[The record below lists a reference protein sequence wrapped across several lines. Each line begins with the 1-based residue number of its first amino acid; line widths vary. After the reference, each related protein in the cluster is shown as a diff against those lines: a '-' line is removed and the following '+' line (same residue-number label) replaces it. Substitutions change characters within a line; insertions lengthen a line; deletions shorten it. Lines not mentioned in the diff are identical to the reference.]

1 MHEEQH
7 NDHLKDLKA
16 GDIQDADERSPLTF
30 GPVQGFVDAVNQ
42 PAEEALVGRLGEGL
56 NGEISLEEK
65 NKQNKERYEWSH
77 RNLLVEAQRA
87 LKDSL
92 MRVVYLLF
100 GLRFLDIVSSHFDS
114 GAEDS
119 SGELH
124 DIHSKQV
131 TKLLRRWMGQV
142 TGNT

>member
-1 MHEEQH
+1 M
-7 NDHLKDLKA
+7 
-16 GDIQDADERSPLTF
+16 G
-30 GPVQGFVDAVNQ
+30 
-42 PAEEALVGRLGEGL
+42 
-56 NGEISLEEK
+56 
-65 NKQNKERYEWSH
+65 
-77 RNLLVEAQRA
+77 
-87 LKDSL
+87 
-92 MRVVYLLF
+92 VVYLLF